1 MTAAQQYYRVEGRN
15 DYALHADCECPSIQ
29 GRSVRAVDRTSYPDA
44 DLCERCAAQ
53 ESEFEAE
60 TGRTE
65 LAIRLKNADSVDELR
80 GPKREAA

>member
-1 MTAAQQYYRVEGRN
+1 VTDTFYRVEGRD
-15 DYALHADCECPSIQ
+15 DYALHADRECPSIQ

-44 DLCERCAAQ
+44 DLCERCSDR
-53 ESEFEAE
+53 ESESDAD

-80 GPKREAA
+80 GPKREVA